1 MPADCSLDRTDRET
15 FIVSDQGNYGHT
27 FDQWRAGAG
36 AVWDDYTRHAFVEG
50 LRTGDL
56 PRQSFLHYLVQDYVF
71 LVHFSRAWSLA
82 VVKAETLDEMKVCA
96 GTVDAL
102 VNHEMALHVRT
113 CAEQGISEETLFN
126 AAEADANLAYT
137 RFVMDAGLQG
147 DFLDMMAALAPCVM
161 GYGEI
166 GRRLGQEGAANN
178 AYQDWI
184 DTYAGADYQS
194 LCEVVG
200 GMIDTAVALR
210 LGDQPSTLPRWSH
223 LQARFTK
230 ATALEVG
237 FWTMGLN
244 P

>member
-1 MPADCSLDRTDRET
+1 VTAPSTYGQT
-15 FIVSDQGNYGHT
+15 FQS
-27 FDQWRAGAG
+27 WRAGAG
-36 AVWDDYTRHAFVEG
+36 TTWTDYTHHAFVEG

-56 PRQSFLHYLVQDYVF
+56 PRESFLHYLVQDYVF

-102 VNHEMALHVRT
+102 VNHEMGLHVRT
-113 CAEQGISEETLFN
+113 CAGYGISEEALFS
-126 AAEADANLAYT
+126 AEEAVENLAYT

-166 GRRLGQEGAANN
+166 GQRLGESAADGT

-184 DTYAGADYQS
+184 DTYHDAEYQG
-194 LCEVVG
+194 LCDTVG
-200 GMIDTAVALR
+200 GMIDAAVARR
-210 LGDQPSTLPRWSH
+210 LGPNPTQSPRWAA

-237 FWTMGLN
+237 FWGMGLRGR
-244 P
+244 

>member
-1 MPADCSLDRTDRET
+1 MTNQPS
-15 FIVSDQGNYGHT
+15 YGST
-27 FDQWRAGAG
+27 FDLWRAGAG
-36 AVWDDYTRHAFVEG
+36 SVWTDYSRHAFVEG

-56 PRQSFLHYLVQDYVF
+56 PRAAFLHYLIQDYVF

-82 VVKAETLDEMKVCA
+82 LVKAETLDEMKVCA

-102 VNHEMALHVRT
+102 VNHEMDLHVRT
-113 CAEQGISEETLFN
+113 CAAQGISEETLFN
-126 AAEADANLAYT
+126 AEEEVANLAYT
-137 RFVMDAGLQG
+137 RFVLDAGLQG

-166 GRRLGQEGAANN
+166 GRRLGADGVAGT

-184 DTYAGADYQS
+184 NTYAHADYQG
-194 LCEVVG
+194 LCDTVG
-200 GMIDTAVALR
+200 AMIDAAVTRR
-210 LGDQPSTLPRWSH
+210 LGSTPERAPRWAQ

-237 FWTMGLN
+237 FWDMGLR
-244 P
+244 PPA

>member
-1 MPADCSLDRTDRET
+1 MTNQTSYGSSFQSWRT
-15 FIVSDQGNYGHT
+15 
-27 FDQWRAGAG
+27 GAG
-36 AVWDDYTRHAFVEG
+36 AVWRDYAHHAFVEG

-56 PRQSFLHYLVQDYVF
+56 PHASFLHYLVQDYVF

-102 VNHEMALHVRT
+102 VNHEMGLHVRT
-113 CAEQGISEETLFN
+113 CAEQGISEDRLFN
-126 AAEADANLAYT
+126 ATEEVANLAYT

-166 GRRLGQEGAANN
+166 GQRLGGSAVAGTG
-178 AYQDWI
+178 YQDWI
-184 DTYAGADYQS
+184 DTYAGEDYQG
-194 LCEVVG
+194 LCETVG
-200 GMIDTAVALR
+200 RMIDAAVERR
-210 LGDQPSTLPRWSH
+210 LGPDPQNSARWPH

-244 P
+244 PPEAV

>member
-1 MPADCSLDRTDRET
+1 VSEPQTYGKT
-15 FIVSDQGNYGHT
+15 FNA
-27 FDQWRAGAG
+27 WRKGAG
-36 AVWDDYTRHAFVEG
+36 RVWTDYTAHPFVEG
-50 LRTGDL
+50 LRTGEL
-56 PRQSFLHYLVQDYVF
+56 PRASFIHYLIQDYVF

-82 VVKAETLDEMKVCA
+82 VVKAETLNEMKVCA

-113 CAEQGISEETLFN
+113 CAEQGISEDTLFN

-166 GRRLGQEGAANN
+166 GHRLGQAGAKDNP
-178 AYQDWI
+178 YQDWI
-184 DTYAGADYQS
+184 DTYAGADYQG
-194 LCEVVG
+194 LCGVVG

-210 LGDQPSTLPRWSH
+210 LGDQPSSLPRWSH